1 MSYGTYLDKDG
12 KHLYTGRL
20 SSQRANAKL
29 PRGFTF
35 HPEIPSPEVGG
46 STWDGSKWV
55 APERPQRPT
64 LQKRL
69 DDLEARIK
77 ALETR

>member
-1 MSYGTYLDKDG
+1 MIYGTYMKDG
-12 KHLYTGRL
+12 KHLFTGRL
-20 SSQRANAKL
+20 SRDRADAKF
-29 PRGFTF
+29 PKGYTF
-35 HPEIPSPEVGG
+35 HQDIPSPEEPG
-46 STWDGSKWV
+46 STWDGFAWV

-77 ALETR
+77 ALETG